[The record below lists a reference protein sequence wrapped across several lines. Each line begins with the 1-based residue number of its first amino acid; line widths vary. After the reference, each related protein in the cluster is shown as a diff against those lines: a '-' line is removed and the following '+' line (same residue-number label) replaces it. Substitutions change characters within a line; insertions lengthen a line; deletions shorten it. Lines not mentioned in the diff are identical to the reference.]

1 MGTHPP
7 QIPLT
12 PQTNEQMFPR
22 HDPAAPPGFS
32 GHAYPKMLVKEC
44 TEADQDEWLDK
55 HRQIDQNTRL
65 EFFADRVP
73 RIATVVKRKVKGAVT
88 SLIVPGDTIPVLATQ
103 ELVEA
108 GFARVVGEP
117 VVADNG
123 EDEELIYEMLGIEMP
138 SAEPAPVIGIP
149 INSGRELALE
159 SEVAALRK
167 QLAERDAPAKPKG
180 KPGPKKGSTR
190 KPRVQS
196 FEEHAGTAEG

>member
-12 PQTNEQMFPR
+12 PQTNEAMFPR

-44 TEADQDEWLDK
+44 KEEDRALWLEK
-55 HRQIDQNTRL
+55 NRQIDQPTRQ
-65 EFFADRVP
+65 EFYIDRPPKVG
-73 RIATVVKRKVKGAVT
+73 VMVKRKVKGA
-88 SLIVPGDTIPVLATQ
+88 LISVYVPGDPIPITATE
-103 ELVEA
+103 ELVDS
-108 GFARVVGEP
+108 GFARVIGEP
-117 VVADNG
+117 VIAGNA
-123 EDEELIYEMLGIEMP
+123 EDEEMIYEILGIEMP
-138 SAEPAPVIGIP
+138 SAESPPMIGIP

-167 QLAERDAPAKPKG
+167 QLAERDAPVKPKG
-180 KPGPKKGSTR
+180 KPGPKKGTKR